1 MSGFLAEV
9 KSPYNASGSLD
20 MTEQDTLA
28 PSSDVTPSLPFEDN
42 FHNLNISSIDYSD
55 PSACPDVPFFMG
67 GDRRSV
73 LDELEHLCQFSHSL
87 VAVLGDPG
95 VGKTALAYQA
105 AVELSGAAEC
115 CVMEASAFNSTENM
129 LLILAQQLG
138 IFIPEGSDIDVMVV
152 AINQYQ
158 PVGSG
163 QDVVVIV
170 DAAHHLHYSALE
182 VFVQLLQKPMPN
194 YFHVLLVGDH
204 TLQIQLDKLDKQSVL
219 VYDIPL
225 RSFNE
230 DEVGHYIAFKLAQ
243 ADYQGAELF
252 NPDSVRQ
259 LWQKTNGVA
268 AQINEDARKILL
280 LENGMDHE
288 ERHLGLPIGYMA
300 VVVLLLAALIL
311 AIFYIDDTSVSAVE
325 PSDPSLI
332 IQGNASKPSKSISNE
347 QSLSGNVLQTED
359 NLSEQDVSL
368 AEAVET
374 KQEAVTQDASNT
386 PVESDSDFLVVD
398 APSLEKSSLVDS
410 SEGETPEI
418 VVEVVAD
425 TVNKAETKTEAKAEV
440 KTEDLIVPVNNSP
453 KKQVQEKAKVEV
465 KESVSPPPVSPP
477 SYVQATDG
485 ELAIMSWPADN
496 YTLQVMA
503 AGQLS
508 SINEF
513 VKSQSNRDLLRV
525 ITLRRNGALWYVV
538 FSGVYESREEAR
550 LAISSLPELQK
561 NTRPWPRQILEIQQ
575 KISDF
580 RRK

>member
-9 KSPYNASGSLD
+9 KSPYNASESLD

-28 PSSDVTPSLPFEDN
+28 SSSDVNPSFPFEDN
-42 FHNLNISSIDYSD
+42 FHNINISSVDYSD
-55 PSACPDVPFFMG
+55 PGACPDVPFFMG

-105 AVELSGAAEC
+105 AIELSGAAEC

-138 IFIPEGSDIDVMVV
+138 IFIPEGSDIDAMVV

-158 PVGSG
+158 PVGSS

-170 DAAHHLHYSALE
+170 DAAHHLHGSALE

-230 DEVGHYIAFKLAQ
+230 DEVEHYIAFKLAQ

-259 LWQKTNGVA
+259 LWQKTKGVP

-332 IQGNASKPSKSISNE
+332 IQGNASNPSKSISNG
-347 QSLSGNVLQTED
+347 QGLSDNALQTED

-368 AEAVET
+368 AETVEA
-374 KQEAVTQDASNT
+374 KQEALTQDASNT
-386 PVESDSDFLVVD
+386 SAESDSDFLVVD
-398 APSLEKSSLVDS
+398 APSLEDS
-410 SEGETPEI
+410 S
-418 VVEVVAD
+418 
-425 TVNKAETKTEAKAEV
+425 
-440 KTEDLIVPVNNSP
+440 
-453 KKQVQEKAKVEV
+453 
-465 KESVSPPPVSPP
+465 
-477 SYVQATDG
+477 
-485 ELAIMSWPADN
+485 
-496 YTLQVMA
+496 
-503 AGQLS
+503 
-508 SINEF
+508 
-513 VKSQSNRDLLRV
+513 
-525 ITLRRNGALWYVV
+525 
-538 FSGVYESREEAR
+538 
-550 LAISSLPELQK
+550 
-561 NTRPWPRQILEIQQ
+561 
-575 KISDF
+575 
-580 RRK
+580 

>member
-9 KSPYNASGSLD
+9 KSPYNASESLD

-28 PSSDVTPSLPFEDN
+28 SSSDLNPSLPFEDN
-42 FHNLNISSIDYSD
+42 FHTINISSVDYSD
-55 PSACPDVPFFMG
+55 PGACPDVPFFMG

-95 VGKTALAYQA
+95 VGKTALAYQV

-115 CVMEASAFNSTENM
+115 CVMEASAFNSTENI

-138 IFIPEGSDIDVMVV
+138 IFIPEGSDIDAMVV

-158 PVGSG
+158 PVGSS

-170 DAAHHLHYSALE
+170 DAAHHLHGSALE

-230 DEVGHYIAFKLAQ
+230 DEVEHYIAFKLAQ

-259 LWQKTNGVA
+259 LWQKTKGVP

-332 IQGNASKPSKSISNE
+332 IQGNASNPSKSISNG
-347 QSLSGNVLQTED
+347 QGLSDNALQAED

-368 AEAVET
+368 AETVEA
-374 KQEAVTQDASNT
+374 KQEALTQDASNT
-386 PVESDSDFLVVD
+386 SAESDSDFLVVD
-398 APSLEKSSLVDS
+398 APSLEDSSLVDS

-425 TVNKAETKTEAKAEV
+425 TVDKVETKAEV
-440 KTEDLIVPVNNSP
+440 KTEDLIVSVNNSP

-465 KESVSPPPVSPP
+465 KDSLSPPPVSAP
-477 SYVQATDG
+477 SYVQATEG

-503 AGQLS
+503 AGQLA

-513 VKSQSNRDLLRV
+513 VKSQPNRDLLRV
-525 ITLRRNGALWYVV
+525 ITLRRNGAPWYVV

-550 LAISSLPELQK
+550 LAIASLPKSQK
-561 NTRPWPRQILEIQQ
+561 NTQPWPRQILEIQQ